1 MIQSCVV
8 KNKIPPQTL
17 SAKKK
22 TKALKKASET
32 GILISV
38 VIPVYNVKKYLAEAI
53 ESVLIQDV
61 ERMEVIAI
69 NDGSND
75 GSAVLL
81 DDYAKNEPR
90 VKVIHQMNR
99 GLSAVRNLGLKLAR
113 GKYIY
118 FLDSDDILLPGTL
131 HKVIERLEDTDSDI
145 ARFSVNLTDEEG
157 NLRKQLDKNKVN
169 GLDVAS
175 AVKGEMFLHFLFQ
188 NQLYGSIVQKFVFLK
203 SFLVQNHL
211 QFDEGF
217 IHEDEAFTMES
228 LCRAEKVV
236 SFNEVMLLKRTRSGS
251 IMSTHRN
258 EQNILGWTKAVK
270 RLLEFLDNNSVSEQ
284 AEKVMKSKMSQLV
297 LISLNQIKKLNKQ
310 QDQSLNLYDYITKED
325 LRKIGFI
332 FSLKVKFNFLY
343 RIYFKLKSLLSK
355 NLKA

>member
-1 MIQSCVV
+1 
-8 KNKIPPQTL
+8 L

-22 TKALKKASET
+22 TTTEKLASET

-38 VIPVYNVKKYLAEAI
+38 VIPVYNVKKYLAETI
-53 ESVLIQDV
+53 ESVLIQDI

-81 DDYAKNEPR
+81 DDYAKNESR
-90 VKVIHQMNR
+90 VKVIHQENR
-99 GLSAVRNLGLKLAR
+99 GLSAVRNLGLKLAK

-131 HKVIERLEDTDSDI
+131 HKVIDRLEGTDSDI
-145 ARFSVNLTDEEG
+145 ARFSVNLIDEKG
-157 NLRKQLDKNKVN
+157 NLRKQRDKNKVS

-175 AVKGEMFLHFLFQ
+175 AVKGETFLHFLFQ
-188 NQLYGSIVQKFVFLK
+188 NELYGAIVQKFVFLR

-211 QFDEGF
+211 QFDEGY

-228 LCRAEKVV
+228 LCMAEKVV

-251 IMSTHRN
+251 IMSTQRN
-258 EQNILGWTKAVK
+258 EENVRGWLKAAS
-270 RLLEFLDNNSVSEQ
+270 RLLKFI
-284 AEKVMKSKMSQLV
+284 EKRTFSADTEKIIKTKVSQLI
-297 LISLNQIKKLNKQ
+297 LISLKTIRDINHRTKLKL
-310 QDQSLNLYDYITKED
+310 DLFDYINRSD
-325 LRKIGFI
+325 LKKIGFT
-332 FSLKVKFNFLY
+332 FSLKVRYNFLY
-343 RIYFKLKSLLSK
+343 RVYYKLISLLS
-355 NLKA
+355 LK